1 MDQGKTFEAQSSKET
16 YEYSNF
22 QNYLLKIP
30 RDIPLRLFRTK
41 MFSEIIFL
49 YNKRYER
56 RRRRSHVDRSSKY
69 SFAMIGDN
77 LVNIVHWEA
86 ARPSKSPV
94 DPSRTSPGFIPLR
107 SEKTKSPIYRVQGQV
122 EHICTTWWRRMV
134 YHLDA
139 WRVRKRP
146 YLVRCVLL
154 RTFPPF
160 FTPPFLGGYIFPQ
173 KFSHSDGLLVE
184 SKISRRK
191 GTKEGRK
198 SFWRFFPRFV
208 PLREKF

>member
-154 RTFPPF
+154 RTLFPPF
-160 FTPPFLGGYIFPQ
+160 FTPPLFRGVYFSTEILSLGWITRWIQ
-173 KFSHSDGLLVE
+173 NL
-184 SKISRRK
+184 
-191 GTKEGRK
+191 
-198 SFWRFFPRFV
+198 
-208 PLREKF
+208 

>member
-1 MDQGKTFEAQSSKET
+1 
-16 YEYSNF
+16 
-22 QNYLLKIP
+22 
-30 RDIPLRLFRTK
+30 

-154 RTFPPF
+154 RTLFPPSLF
-160 FTPPFLGGYIFPQ
+160 HTLFLRGVY
-173 KFSHSDGLLVE
+173 FSTEILSLGWITRWIQNL
-184 SKISRRK
+184 
-191 GTKEGRK
+191 
-198 SFWRFFPRFV
+198 
-208 PLREKF
+208 